1 MKQFKIKKNYLLLK
15 NWWETID
22 LTNYEKSYF
31 NREIISFNQQLF
43 RLKEKK
49 IRIGTYGKSGV
60 GKSSVLNSLLKKD
73 IFKTDIINGT
83 TKEIQSEICNLKDQT
98 LNSLELLD
106 SPGFDFCN
114 INSPDKFY
122 SYINHSDLI
131 LFIVS
136 GDLNRNELNEIKS
149 FIKEGK
155 KIILILNKIDL
166 FNKNELKEIIEN
178 IKFKLPKDL
187 NIPIIVNKENNL
199 KNYIAKLIN
208 QYGEILLTLNSIQ
221 LADKLFL
228 RIKEQRLKR
237 RQKIAQ
243 STIGKFSTIKASAV
257 ALNPFILF
265 DVAGSFALDTA
276 LINELSKIYGLKLRG
291 ESTRKIFKNIS
302 INNLYLGVTQ
312 VGVNTSFN
320 LIKKLIL
327 LTSPFT
333 FGLSLLPY
341 GPIAIIQAAIAVRS
355 TKTLGKL
362 AAKEI
367 FKRSKVSLIEP
378 SIMIQNLTLN
388 EPEVFNHINFYL
400 SNRWSCLKSKLI
412 IYSGRIR
419 FYIKS
424 S

>member
-22 LTNYEKSYF
+22 LSNYEKSYF
-31 NREIISFNQQLF
+31 NRDIISFNQQLF

-49 IRIGTYGKSGV
+49 IRIGAYGKSGV
-60 GKSSVLNSLLKKD
+60 GKSSILNSLLEKY

-83 TKEIQSEICNLKDQT
+83 TREIQAEEWKFRDQS
-98 LNSLELLD
+98 LNSIELLD
-106 SPGFDFCN
+106 SPGFDFCD
-114 INSPDKFY
+114 IKFPDKVY
-122 SYINHSDLI
+122 SSINHSDLI
-131 LFIVS
+131 LFIIS
-136 GDLNRNELNEIKS
+136 GDLNRNELNEISS
-149 FIKEGK
+149 FIKDGK

-187 NIPIIVNKENNL
+187 NIPIIINTENSL
-199 KNYIAKLIN
+199 KNYVAKLIN

-228 RIKEQRLKR
+228 KIKEQRLKR
-237 RQKIAQ
+237 RQKLAQ

-276 LINELSKIYGLKLRG
+276 LINELSKIYGLKLKG

-302 INNLYLGVTQ
+302 INNLYLGITQ

-327 LTSPFT
+327 LTAPFT
-333 FGLSLLPY
+333 NGLSLLPY
-341 GPIAIIQAAIAVRS
+341 GPIAIIQAAIAIYS
-355 TKTLGKL
+355 TKILGKL

-367 FKRSKVSLIEP
+367 FVRSKASFMEP
-378 SIMIQNLTLN
+378 AILIQNMNFNDQEIFNYINIYFSRRNLN
-388 EPEVFNHINFYL
+388 NNFVSFL
-400 SNRWSCLKSKLI
+400 P
-412 IYSGRIR
+412 
-419 FYIKS
+419 
-424 S
+424 

>member
-22 LTNYEKSYF
+22 LTNYEKSFF
-31 NREIISFNQQLF
+31 NREIISFNQQLL

-49 IRIGTYGKSGV
+49 IRIGAYGKSGV

-114 INSPDKFY
+114 IKSP
-122 SYINHSDLI
+122 
-131 LFIVS
+131 VS
-136 GDLNRNELNEIKS
+136 GDLNRNELNEISS
-149 FIKEGK
+149 FIKDGK

-187 NIPIIVNKENNL
+187 NIPIIINNGNNL

-221 LADKLFL
+221 LADKFFL
-228 RIKEQRLKR
+228 RLKEQRLKR
-237 RQKIAQ
+237 RQKLAQ

-257 ALNPFILF
+257 ALNPFIFF

-276 LINELSKIYGLKLRG
+276 LINELSKIYGLKLKG

-302 INNLYLGVTQ
+302 INNLCLGVTQ

-320 LIKKLIL
+320 LIKKVIL
-327 LTSPFT
+327 LTAPFT
-333 FGLSLLPY
+333 NGLSLLPY
-341 GPIAIIQAAIAVRS
+341 GPIAIIQAAIAVHS
-355 TKTLGKL
+355 TKILGKL

-367 FKRSKVSLIEP
+367 FIRSKASFIEP
-378 SIMIQNLTLN
+378 AILIQNMN
-388 EPEVFNHINFYL
+388 FNDPEIFNYINIYF
-400 SNRWSCLKSKLI
+400 SNRNLNNNFVSILP
-412 IYSGRIR
+412 
-419 FYIKS
+419 
-424 S
+424 

>member
-1 MKQFKIKKNYLLLK
+1 MKQLKIKENYLLLK

-22 LTNYEKSYF
+22 LTNYEKSF
-31 NREIISFNQQLF
+31 LNREIISFNQQLL

-49 IRIGTYGKSGV
+49 IRIGAYGKSGV
-60 GKSSVLNSLLKKD
+60 GKSSVLNSLLKKE

-83 TKEIQSEICNLKDQT
+83 TREIKSETLTLEDQT

-114 INSPDKFY
+114 IKFPEKVY
-122 SYINHSDLI
+122 SCINHSDLI

-136 GDLNRNELNEIKS
+136 GDLNRNELSEISS
-149 FIKEGK
+149 FIKDGK
-155 KIILILNKIDL
+155 KIIMILNKIDL

-187 NIPIIVNKENNL
+187 NIPIIINHENNL
-199 KNYIAKLIN
+199 KNYITKIIN

-237 RQKIAQ
+237 RQKLAQ

-276 LINELSKIYGLKLRG
+276 LISELSKIYGLKLKG
-291 ESTRKIFKNIS
+291 ESARKIFKNIS
-302 INNLYLGVTQ
+302 INNLFLGVTQ
-312 VGVNTSFN
+312 VSVNTSFN
-320 LIKKLIL
+320 FIKKVIL
-327 LTSPFT
+327 LTAPFT
-333 FGLSLLPY
+333 NGISLLPY
-341 GPIAIIQAAIAVRS
+341 GPIAIIQAAIAIYS
-355 TKTLGKL
+355 TKIIGKL

-367 FKRSKVSLIEP
+367 FIKSKASFIEP
-378 SIMIQNLTLN
+378 AIMIQNMTFN
-388 EPEVFNHINFYL
+388 DPEIFNHINIYF
-400 SNRWSCLKSKLI
+400 SNRNLNNNFVSNLP
-412 IYSGRIR
+412 
-419 FYIKS
+419 
-424 S
+424 

>member
-1 MKQFKIKKNYLLLK
+1 MKHFKIKENYLLLK
-15 NWWETID
+15 KWWETID
-22 LTNYEKSYF
+22 LTNYEKSF
-31 NREIISFNQQLF
+31 LNREIISFNQQLL

-49 IRIGTYGKSGV
+49 LRIGAYGKSGV

-83 TKEIQSEICNLKDQT
+83 TKEIQSETWILKDQT

-114 INSPDKFY
+114 IKFPDKVY

-136 GDLNRNELNEIKS
+136 GDLNRNELNEISS
-149 FIKEGK
+149 FIKDGK
-155 KIILILNKIDL
+155 KIILILNKLDL

-199 KNYIAKLIN
+199 KNYITKLIN

-228 RIKEQRLKR
+228 KIKEQRLKKK
-237 RQKIAQ
+237 QKLAQ
-243 STIGKFSTIKASAV
+243 STIGKFSTMKASAV
-257 ALNPFILF
+257 ALNPFVLF

-276 LINELSKIYGLKLRG
+276 LINELSKIYGLKLKG
-291 ESTRKIFKNIS
+291 ESTRKIFKAIS
-302 INNLYLGVTQ
+302 INNLFLGITQ

-327 LTSPFT
+327 LTAPFT
-333 FGLSLLPY
+333 YGLSLLPY
-341 GPIAIIQAAIAVRS
+341 GPIAIIQAAIAVYS
-355 TKTLGKL
+355 TKILGKL

-367 FKRSKVSLIEP
+367 
-378 SIMIQNLTLN
+378 
-388 EPEVFNHINFYL
+388 
-400 SNRWSCLKSKLI
+400 
-412 IYSGRIR
+412 
-419 FYIKS
+419 
-424 S
+424 

>member
-1 MKQFKIKKNYLLLK
+1 MKQFKINKNYLLLK

-49 IRIGTYGKSGV
+49 IRIGAYGKSGV
-60 GKSSVLNSLLKKD
+60 GKSSVLNSLLEKD

-83 TKEIQSEICNLKDQT
+83 TREIQAEEWKFKDQS
-98 LNSLELLD
+98 LNSIELLD
-106 SPGFDFCN
+106 SPGFDFCD
-114 INSPDKFY
+114 IKFPDKVY
-122 SYINHSDLI
+122 SSINHSDLI
-131 LFIVS
+131 LFIIS
-136 GDLNRNELNEIKS
+136 GDLNRNELNEISS
-149 FIKEGK
+149 FIKDGK

-187 NIPIIVNKENNL
+187 NIPIIINNGNNL

-228 RIKEQRLKR
+228 KIKEQRLKR
-237 RQKIAQ
+237 RQKLAQ

-276 LINELSKIYGLKLRG
+276 LISELSKIYGLKLKG

-302 INNLYLGVTQ
+302 INNLCLGVTQ

-320 LIKKLIL
+320 LIKKVIL
-327 LTSPFT
+327 LTAPFT
-333 FGLSLLPY
+333 NGLSLLPY
-341 GPIAIIQAAIAVRS
+341 GPIAIIQAAIAVHS
-355 TKTLGKL
+355 TKILGKL

-367 FKRSKVSLIEP
+367 FIRSKASFIEP
-378 SIMIQNLTLN
+378 SIMIKNLTFSD
-388 EPEVFNHINFYL
+388 PEIFNHINFYF
-400 SNRWSCLKSKLI
+400 SNRNLNNFTSILP
-412 IYSGRIR
+412 
-419 FYIKS
+419 
-424 S
+424 